1 MPRVSLIIRCYNEAK
16 HIGRLLV
23 GIERQGFRDV
33 EIIIV
38 DSGSTDATLDI
49 AAHFPVK
56 ILHIPSERFSFGR
69 SLNMGCAAATGDI
82 LVIASAHVYPTHADW
97 LDRLVAPFDD
107 PNVAIVYGGQ
117 RGDERTRYSE
127 HRLFES
133 WFPDRPDPDQ
143 QHPFCNNANA
153 AIRRSFWLERPYDE
167 VLTGLEDL
175 EWATHM
181 RHLGRRIVYDPA
193 ACVIHVHEETPDRV
207 LKRYQREAIALRAIM
222 PELRFGFA
230 DFLRLLTANIASDL
244 WNALREGRLPGVAWE
259 ILWFRFMQ
267 FRGTWRGHR
276 LQGDVPQALKRT
288 FFYPAA
294 SPPSV
299 WIDADARGRL
309 RIDYGNAPIP
319 GNHDKDEAGNPWDR
333 KGSI

>member
-97 LDRLVAPFDD
+97 LERLVTPFDD

-153 AIRRSFWLERPYDE
+153 AVRRAFWQERPYDE

-175 EWATHM
+175 EWAAHM
-181 RHLGRRIVYDPA
+181 RRQGRRIVYDPA
-193 ACVIHVHEETPDRV
+193 ACIIHVHEETPERV
-207 LKRYQREAIALRAIM
+207 LKRYQREAIALRSIM
-222 PELRFGFA
+222 PELRFGFG

-294 SPPSV
+294 SPPSA

-319 GNHDKDEAGNPWDR
+319 GNQDKDEAGNPWDR